1 MWRKVEPGGL
11 GPGPARD
18 PGTRLAGPGPDS
30 ERPEGMAA
38 GGAGPAAWEVQSPWD
53 WRQAWKA
60 SRVVYFGV

>member
-1 MWRKVEPGGL
+1 MAASGARAGL
-11 GPGPARD
+11 GETPGM
-18 PGTRLAGPGPDS
+18 T
-30 ERPEGMAA
+30 A

>member
-1 MWRKVEPGGL
+1 MAASGARAGL
-11 GPGPARD
+11 GE
-18 PGTRLAGPGPDS
+18 TQ
-30 ERPEGMAA
+30 GMAA